1 MRFSQSTHLLMFLPL
16 ETLASI
22 MKTGLTILVE
32 LTDLVNSAIISNN
45 LTQMVYFP
53 IQIQDCNFHSPAFL
67 VPFLSFDTS
76 ICSTMALSQLGNS
89 DHVVVSV
96 LIDILSYSQRDALFY
111 HIMTILMLI
120 GMVFEII

>member
-1 MRFSQSTHLLMFLPL
+1 MFLPL

-53 IQIQDCNFHSPAFL
+53 IQIQDCNFHSPASL

-96 LIDILSYSQRDALFY
+96 SIDILSYSQRDALFY